1 MKYIESFRLFESK
14 DIDVVSIE
22 QDARNNLAYLLDGG
36 EFKLEVFNNTIG
48 LYYDGWATEVLV
60 FISLI
65 QMWDDSNGRKTNRV
79 SWQSIKDEVMPYL
92 ELVSSKYDIDN
103 IRLDRHRLY
112 SVSELSKLEDLEDMI
127 YSVSFVIKK

>member
-1 MKYIESFRLFESK
+1 MRKIISFKLFESK

-22 QDARNNLAYLLDGG
+22 QDARNNLAYLLDDG
-36 EFKLEVFNNTIG
+36 EFKLEVFNNTS
-48 LYYDGWATEVLV
+48 EVLV
-60 FISLI
+60 IITLI
-65 QMWDDSNGRKTNRV
+65 HMWDDSNGRKTNRV

>member
-22 QDARNNLAYLLDGG
+22 QDARNNLAYLLDDG
-36 EFKLEVFNNTIG
+36 EFKLEVFNNT
-48 LYYDGWATEVLV
+48 TEVLV

-65 QMWDDSNGRKTNRV
+65 HMWDDSNGRKTNRV

>member
-1 MKYIESFRLFESK
+1 MRKIISFKLFESK

-22 QDARNNLAYLLDGG
+22 QDARNNLAYLLDDG
-36 EFKLEVFNNTIG
+36 EFKLEVFNNT
-48 LYYDGWATEVLV
+48 TEVLV

>member
-22 QDARNNLAYLLDGG
+22 QDARNNLAYLLDDG
-36 EFKLEVFNNTIG
+36 EFKLEVFNNT
-48 LYYDGWATEVLV
+48 TEVLV

>member
-1 MKYIESFRLFESK
+1 MRKIISFKLFESK

-36 EFKLEVFNNTIG
+36 EFKLEVFNNT
-48 LYYDGWATEVLV
+48 TEVLV

-103 IRLDRHRLY
+103 IILDRHKLY

>member
-36 EFKLEVFNNTIG
+36 EFKLEVFNNT
-48 LYYDGWATEVLV
+48 TEVLV

-103 IRLDRHRLY
+103 IRLDRHKLY

>member
-1 MKYIESFRLFESK
+1 MKYIESFKLFESK

-22 QDARNNLAYLLDGG
+22 QEAKDSLVYLLDGG
-36 EFKLEVFNNTIG
+36 EFKLEVFNNT
-48 LYYDGWATEVLV
+48 TEVLV

-65 QMWDDSNGRKTNRV
+65 HMWDDSNGRKTNRV

>member
-1 MKYIESFRLFESK
+1 MRKIKSFKLFESK

-22 QDARNNLAYLLDGG
+22 QDARNNLAYLLDDG
-36 EFKLEVFNNTIG
+36 EFKLEVFNNT
-48 LYYDGWATEVLV
+48 TEVLV